1 MSVAR
6 STDSQTGQ
14 FKAML
19 DNFPSDSMLGDDFL
33 MSDDEEYAGEG
44 GDKTPTGRG
53 RSGGNRGDPTTPPLS
68 LPDSFDQDE
77 EFEKQIGYRSG
88 DNNNRG
94 GGGDRKLRSELSR
107 LNALMQER
115 NSNYRDLSI
124 SENLYSELRLKSEVD
139 LSTYELAQLKTHEYT
154 MQAKRDLEKI
164 RRTLQTTQSEFINA
178 QVRFRS
184 SSFLFSF
191 LVYRFL
197 QYYILYAALSPSLR
211 FQCILR

>member
-33 MSDDEEYAGEG
+33 MSDDEEYVAGEG
-44 GDKTPTGRG
+44 GDKTSTGR
-53 RSGGNRGDPTTPPLS
+53 RSGGNRGDTNTPPLS
-68 LPDSFDQDE
+68 LPDSFDQDDQ
-77 EFEKQIGYRSG
+77 FEKQIGYRGG
-88 DNNNRG
+88 DNNNGR
-94 GGGDRKLRSELSR
+94 GGDRKLRSDVSR
-107 LNALMQER
+107 LNALLQER

-164 RRTLQTTQSEFINA
+164 RRTLQTTQSELITT
-178 QVRFRS
+178 QVRAEENGQQLSRVEKKVS
-184 SSFLFSF
+184 
-191 LVYRFL
+191 
-197 QYYILYAALSPSLR
+197 YIS
-211 FQCILR
+211 